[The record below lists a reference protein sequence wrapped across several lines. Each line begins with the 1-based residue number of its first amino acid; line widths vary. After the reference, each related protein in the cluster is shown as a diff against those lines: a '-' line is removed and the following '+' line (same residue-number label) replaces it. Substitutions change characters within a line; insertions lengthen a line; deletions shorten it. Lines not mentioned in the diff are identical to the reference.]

1 MTVQSEQDKKDYD
14 EKKANLLHDLKV
26 KLNSLS
32 LTKTGKPLELKM
44 EKMDTMEG
52 RQKFEFEMEHLG
64 VAHLQIT
71 KRLADLE
78 SDETLKRLLMATTK
92 CVVRVYIIDA
102 FNLSSRDNGSE
113 SDPYLIVT
121 CGNKTYNER
130 QFYQSDEPNPKF
142 LKSFDFEA
150 VFPGCAPL
158 VITVND
164 YDEIFGDDSIGTTIV
179 DLEDRFFS
187 PEWQS
192 VKNKPIEH
200 RQLFHPSSAISQ
212 GTVRMWVEI
221 HPTAIPMSEVPLYNL
236 TAKPLE
242 DFEVRVCVWNT
253 KELVANDIEGCSDAY
268 VRAFFD
274 SNEEVKETDTHYRCS
289 DGKASWNHRMVFSL
303 QHPRKDYSL
312 TLQVYDRDLLTSNDV
327 IGETSFNIKDAL
339 IDASLTKKPV
349 NINKKYWN
357 SYLKETK
364 A

>member
-1 MTVQSEQDKKDYD
+1 MTVKSEQDKKDYD
-14 EKKANLLHDLKV
+14 EKKKNLLHDLKV
-26 KLNSLS
+26 KLSSLS
-32 LTKTGKPLELKM
+32 LSKTGKPLILNM

-52 RQKFEFEMEHLG
+52 RQKFEFEMESLG

-92 CVVRVYIIDA
+92 CVVRVYIVDA

-130 QFYQSDEPNPKF
+130 QFYQNDEPNPKF

-164 YDEIFGDDSIGTTIV
+164 YDEIFGDDSIGTTVV

-200 RQLFHPSSAISQ
+200 R
-212 GTVRMWVEI
+212 
-221 HPTAIPMSEVPLYNL
+221 
-236 TAKPLE
+236 
-242 DFEVRVCVWNT
+242 
-253 KELVANDIEGCSDAY
+253 
-268 VRAFFD
+268 
-274 SNEEVKETDTHYRCS
+274 
-289 DGKASWNHRMVFSL
+289 
-303 QHPRKDYSL
+303 
-312 TLQVYDRDLLTSNDV
+312 
-327 IGETSFNIKDAL
+327 
-339 IDASLTKKPV
+339 
-349 NINKKYWN
+349 
-357 SYLKETK
+357 
-364 A
+364 